1 MAIAGLLGSLA
12 GGAAMAN
19 PVGMGIAAGAGLLKA
34 GLGFAQ
40 QLKGKKM
47 LKKTIDPGYKIPKG
61 FGRNLAES
69 EQMARV
75 GMPSQ
80 QYNQA
85 QQNIS
90 RNVGTG
96 VRALSRS
103 ANPAAGVAG
112 LVRAQNDATLGL
124 DVSNA
129 SARRQNILQ
138 AMGARREMAG
148 QQLAQQQYA
157 QNRYFDKVN
166 EANARI
172 GAGTQNI
179 FGGISDIGTAGVM
192 SMMGGKKPAETL
204 DETPYTGNFGSNT
217 PVGQYGT
224 RLFGSQGGGF
234 GSGSLQPIQTPFIN
248 KSGFGKYGKFNP
260 RLSTPSME
268 DLYNL

>member
-1 MAIAGLLGSLA
+1 MPIPLALGISAGS
-12 GGAAMAN
+12 
-19 PVGMGIAAGAGLLKA
+19 GLLKA
-34 GLGFAQ
+34 GLGFLQ
-40 QLKGKKM
+40 QAKGKKM
-47 LKKTIDPGYKIPKG
+47 LKKTVDPGYKIPKG
-61 FGRNLAES
+61 FGQNLAQA
-69 EQMARV
+69 EQMART

-129 SARRQNILQ
+129 AAKRQNILQ

-148 QQLAQQQYA
+148 QQLAQQQYQ
-157 QNRYFDKVN
+157 QNRYFDEVN
-166 EANARI
+166 EAQARI

-179 FGGISDIGTAGVM
+179 FGGISDIGTAGIM
-192 SMMGGKKPAETL
+192 SGMNKAEGSSRTGSGFLSNLFKGRGRLKELCSGLNKPN
-204 DETPYTGNFGSNT
+204 PNFDNQAYNQS
-217 PVGQYGT
+217 
-224 RLFGSQGGGF
+224 LFGDMYSQ
-234 GSGSLQPIQTPFIN
+234 S
-248 KSGFGKYGKFNP
+248 
-260 RLSTPSME
+260 
-268 DLYNL
+268 

>member
-1 MAIAGLLGSLA
+1 MAIPGLLGSLA

-61 FGRNLAES
+61 FGKTLAQS
-69 EQMARV
+69 EQMAKS
-75 GMPSQ
+75 GLGSQ

-129 SARRQNILQ
+129 AAKRQNILQ

-179 FGGISDIGTAGVM
+179 FGGLSDIGTAGVM

-224 RLFGSQGGGF
+224 RLGGSQRGGF
-234 GSGSLQPIQTPFIN
+234 GSGSLPGLPFIPRQ
-248 KSGFGKYGKFNP
+248 GKFIP
-260 RLSTPSME
+260 KSFPSNSN
-268 DLYNL
+268 DPYNLNG

>member
-1 MAIAGLLGSLA
+1 MALGSLLGTLG

-61 FGRNLAES
+61 FGKTLAQS
-69 EQMARV
+69 EQMAKS
-75 GMPSQ
+75 GLGSQ

-85 QQNIS
+85 QQSIS

-103 ANPAAGVAG
+103 SNPAAGVAG

-129 SARRQNILQ
+129 AAKRQNIMQ
-138 AMGARREMAG
+138 AMGSRREMAG

-179 FGGISDIGTAGVM
+179 MGGISDIGTAGIM
-192 SMMGGKKPAETL
+192 SGMGGKGTAPGTS
-204 DETPYTGNFGSNT
+204 GNEVQQSFSENT
-217 PVGQYGT
+217 VQGLG
-224 RLFGSQGGGF
+224 RLFGKERRQYTGPMAKSAGF
-234 GSGSLQPIQTPFIN
+234 AQTIGSSLSNRNPF
-248 KSGFGKYGKFNP
+248 G
-260 RLSTPSME
+260 
-268 DLYNL
+268 